1 MSITLPYPKGRTL
14 PSRVLTA
21 DAAEI
26 AEILEVGALV
36 LDTVHTRKADV
47 ELQTRIAT
55 HQAEMSALQDRHKQ
69 DIAAVHAGA
78 IDMQKRRDAEV
89 QAQLAAKDGVI
100 NTKDGLLAT
109 KDGLLA
115 TKDGLL
121 AEMRQRKEFL
131 ERDIDAQLRTVRE
144 EERATSDRIVQAKE
158 GELQRVLSME
168 RDIEAQLQKARADD
182 RATLDRIL
190 QAKEAE
196 LQRVL
201 GEKQAEQD
209 RMEGERRSSREALQV
224 LTDRFH
230 ALTESLAKKPGSMKE
245 KGTQFETE
253 VIAHAT
259 TYWGSVEGFA
269 VKNTATRGH
278 TGDVWVDIGTGEAKM
293 TILLE
298 CKHYTDTLPTS
309 QVDKFERNVKDNH
322 AVHVGILLVQGAN
335 ITAHPA
341 NVVDF
346 AILEGKMHLYVPHF
360 EAWDPC
366 SLFQTLIGWIR
377 YHALTEKPSS
387 DVEDKAE
394 AVRIVQKLVE
404 EAQEYK
410 RQLTTHLQHMNDFRL
425 FTEGHAKDTL
435 IKVQTALAALQHGA
449 ETNVV
454 TDSCLFQDVT
464 GIPSKQKWIE
474 AIQFVSVE
482 GTGSVQL
489 KDLAKRVAEHTG
501 KKEDSV
507 KDQLES
513 VLAGSVIVRRKG
525 LPTLVQG
532 LVLKS
537 V

>member
-1 MSITLPYPKGRTL
+1 MSITLPYPKGRAL
-14 PSRVLTA
+14 PPRVSGA

-36 LDTVHTRKADV
+36 LDTVHTRKADA
-47 ELQTRIAT
+47 ELQTRIAA
-55 HQAEMSALQDRHKQ
+55 HQSEVLALQDRYKHE
-69 DIAAVHAGA
+69 ITVLNAAALEA
-78 IDMQKRRDAEV
+78 QKRRDAEA
-89 QAQLAAKDGVI
+89 QAQLAA
-100 NTKDGLLAT
+100 KDGLLAT
-109 KDGLLA
+109 KDGLLTA
-115 TKDGLL
+115 KDGLL
-121 AEMRQRKEFL
+121 SEMRQRKEFL

-144 EERATSDRIVQAKE
+144 EERATSDRILQAKE
-158 GELQRVLSME
+158 RELQRVLSME
-168 RDIEAQLQKARADD
+168 RDVEAQLQKARVDD

-196 LQRVL
+196 LQRAL
-201 GEKQAEQD
+201 SEKQADQD
-209 RMEGERRSSREALQV
+209 RMEAERRLSREALQS
-224 LTDRFH
+224 LTDRLQFLTD
-230 ALTESLAKKPGSMKE
+230 ALTKKPGSMKE

-278 TGDVWVDIGTGEAKM
+278 TGDVWVDVGTGETKL

-298 CKHYTDTLPTS
+298 CKDYTGTLPTS
-309 QVDKFERNVKDNH
+309 QIDKFERNVKENH
-322 AVHVGILLVQGAN
+322 AIHVGILLVQGAN
-335 ITAHPA
+335 ITGHAA

-346 AILEGKMHLYVPHF
+346 AVLEGKLHLYVSHF

-377 YHALTEKPSS
+377 FHALTEKPST
-387 DVEDKAE
+387 DMEDKAE
-394 AVRIVQKLVE
+394 AIRIVTKLVE

-410 RQLTTHLQHMNDFRL
+410 RQLATHLQHMNDFRL
-425 FTEGHAKDTL
+425 FTEGHAKDAL
-435 IKVQTALAALQHGA
+435 VKVQTALTALQHGA
-449 ETNVV
+449 DTNVV

-464 GIPSKQKWIE
+464 GYPSKQKWIE
-474 AIQFVSVE
+474 AIQAVSLE
-482 GTGSVQL
+482 GPGSIQL
-489 KDLAKRVAEHTG
+489 KDLAKRVAEQTG
-501 KKEDSV
+501 KKEDTV

-513 VLAGSVIVRRKG
+513 VLMESVIEKRKG
-525 LPTLVQG
+525 LPTLVRG